1 MDSYSSMARGATP
14 RRSPGSEQ
22 GHYPKTSPSS
32 TGSVSAI
39 AAGDATQ
46 SAGGAR
52 VSSASKASSTRSNQ
66 QADKQ
71 LSQIEKSVTHLLVA
85 TKQLLE
91 MLTQWSRKQ
100 AKETEVSDVYVRLG
114 YEFNL
119 ACRAFG
125 AIGMDTAD
133 LGPVPDLLRTILE
146 DTLSQ
151 DASPQSL
158 DRYLPR
164 IRDIIINLLHGLK
177 KKQAK
182 LRSRQAKEGKALPPR
197 QGSSG
202 SFELG
207 VGDGPGQLEQTTPTT
222 ATATDRQKRPV
233 GGHRQGGPYDEDQAS
248 VSSRNKSPSPWPG
261 DRPGGSFSEREA
273 GRQDAQR
280 SLAPSTTTSSSLS
293 SFTMQNMPVLPPH
306 ADTET
311 QLNRPESPSYNIH
324 NFPHPPPPLPPTS
337 KQNDAI
343 GMLQRSGELERRASR
358 RFSAYQIQKHLG
370 ASPNGIPVLPP
381 AQNSPI
387 PNRGQDVRESMNAVR
402 LRGPHLHDR
411 QRSRNRFAG
420 VAADKT
426 GSPSSREATPST
438 KLEPTPESATPGS
451 PLARTPTDKVRSP
464 REFES
469 RDVPLVGGPLPGL
482 PQIDELDSF
491 SSSPEPKKRDPVAD
505 SHISG
510 HRNLD
515 KPLPSPS
522 TPSQSHR
529 PEYTPEHS
537 PPPGKEITLFL
548 QYKSKI
554 KKYVLPE
561 GYSSLTIA
569 RLQLAFIEKF
579 AWNTHS
585 NGADLPEIYIQDPV
599 SGIRHELED
608 LRDIKD
614 RSVLVLNVEV
624 LDEVRKHFDESVGGI
639 RTMVESVRDVIDGHG
654 TSIQRLID
662 RQQETSKEIS
672 RLAAPGG
679 MPAISGFKPSV
690 AGEGGKAAEL
700 QGLRNDLASLRQTYS
715 SFTSDITAT
724 MTNIRAKAGQVKSAA
739 VDAVVPSFE
748 GGSGAGH
755 ARVQTGKKE
764 LADESEKLVARVDDL
779 QDLVEDLRKD
789 VVTRGVRP
797 LPRQLEAVGRDISAV
812 TKELK
817 KMQEFLKREKPIWT
831 KIWEKELQLVCEE
844 RDQLTMQEDLAVD
857 LEDDLEKAT
866 QTFAL
871 VEQATKQ
878 QTLDTPGSNP
888 NGVAVRTVSR
898 TLNHHINPAEAKDS
912 LLGEV
917 RALQPN
923 HETRLEAI
931 ERAEKARQKE
941 LESRRGGEFQ
951 KELSSFVGD
960 NKLKSNGGFEE
971 LERVRKEKED
981 SIRKEVWERMQGLIP
996 ADPEPAAAESE
1007 GHQQAPE
1014 LNLPDDQPAQADAE
1028 NTEQKDASSGE
1039 DANSGTNDAGDGQV
1053 DKVSSDHRSSDT
1065 PGMSDHTA

>member
-1 MDSYSSMARGATP
+1 MARGATP
-14 RRSPGSEQ
+14 RRSPGSEL

-32 TGSVSAI
+32 AGSVVGS
-39 AAGDATQ
+39 GDATQ
-46 SAGGAR
+46 AAR
-52 VSSASKASSTRSNQ
+52 VSSTSKASSTRSN
-66 QADKQ
+66 ADKQ

-151 DASPQSL
+151 EASPQSL

-207 VGDGPGQLEQTTPTT
+207 DGAGQQSLEHTPST
-222 ATATDRQKRPV
+222 ATQSPQKRTV
-233 GGHRQGGPYDEDQAS
+233 GSHRQGGGAYDEDQASS

-273 GRQDAQR
+273 GRQETQR
-280 SLAPSTTTSSSLS
+280 SLAPSTTTSSLS
-293 SFTMQNMPVLPPH
+293 SFTMQNMPVVPPH
-306 ADTET
+306 TDSDS
-311 QLNRPESPSYNIH
+311 QSKRPESPSYNIH

-370 ASPNGIPVLPP
+370 GSPNGIPVLPP

-420 VAADKT
+420 TASDKT
-426 GSPSSREATPST
+426 ASPAGQDVAH
-438 KLEPTPESATPGS
+438 KLEPTVESVASGS
-451 PLARTPTDKVRSP
+451 PLAKTPTDKLRSQ
-464 REFES
+464 REFDG
-469 RDVPLVGGPLPGL
+469 RDAPSAGGPSLSGGL
-482 PQIDELDSF
+482 PQIAEQDSF
-491 SSSPEPKKRDPVAD
+491 SASHEPKKRDPSAD
-505 SHISG
+505 G
-510 HRNLD
+510 HASAYRNLD

-522 TPSQSHR
+522 TPQQSHR
-529 PEYTPEHS
+529 PDYTPEHS
-537 PPPGKEITLFL
+537 PPPGKELTLFL

-561 GYSSLTIA
+561 GYSGLTIA

-639 RTMVESVRDVIDGHG
+639 RSIVESVRDVIDGHG

-672 RLAAPGG
+672 RLAAPSA
-679 MPAISGFKPSV
+679 MSALSGSRPS
-690 AGEGGKAAEL
+690 AGKAAEI
-700 QGLRNDLASLRQTYS
+700 QGLRDDLASLRQTYS
-715 SFTSDITAT
+715 SFTSDITSA
-724 MTNIRAKAGQVKSAA
+724 MTSIRAKANQVKSAA

-755 ARVQTGKKE
+755 ARVQAGKKE

-817 KMQEFLKREKPIWT
+817 KMQDFLKREKPIWT
-831 KIWEKELQLVCEE
+831 KTWEKELQLVCEE

-878 QTLDTPGSNP
+878 QTLENSGSNP
-888 NGVAVRTVSR
+888 NNVAVRTVSR
-898 TLNHHINPAEAKDS
+898 TMNPHIDPADAKDS
-912 LLGEV
+912 VLGEV

-923 HETRLEAI
+923 HESRLEAI
-931 ERAEKARQKE
+931 ERAEKARQRE

-951 KELSSFVGD
+951 RELSNFVGAG
-960 NKLKSNGGFEE
+960 KLKSNGGGFEE
-971 LERVRKEKED
+971 LERVRKEKEE

-996 ADPEPAAAESE
+996 AEPEPVATDGETHEPEAESN
-1007 GHQQAPE
+1007 A
-1014 LNLPDDQPAQADAE
+1014 PDDQLAPPDPEHKDTPAA
-1028 NTEQKDASSGE
+1028 KDDTYASTNDIGGNQSDRRSSG
-1039 DANSGTNDAGDGQV
+1039 
-1053 DKVSSDHRSSDT
+1053 HRSSDT
-1065 PGMSDHTA
+1065 PVSSGKKRSSWLTAIFAS